1 MVLCFICSYG
11 FSSIVI
17 TVSVTENIYYNI
29 ELVIEQSM
37 FFIHFTSL
45 IYSKKKDYD
54 ERLNK

>member
-1 MVLCFICSYG
+1 MALCFICLYG

-29 ELVIEQSM
+29 ELMIEQSM
-37 FFIHFTSL
+37 FFFHFTSL

-54 ERLNK
+54 ERLDK